1 MGGVHV
7 RRSVLVLFIFL
18 GFVSAS
24 CHKAVSAPPLAAAP
38 PPPSQPPAPP
48 TIALSADRT
57 TITAGQTVTLTW
69 QSTNSTTVTLDNAI
83 GTVATSGSR
92 QVTPQTSAAYTATAR
107 GAGGT
112 STSSAVRIT
121 VNVIPPTAAQPAPTR
136 QPQRDRFPTLADQFQ
151 TAMQSIFFD
160 YDKSAI
166 RSSEFPK
173 LEASAQWLA
182 KNTSVRLTIEG
193 NADER
198 GSQEYNIAL
207 GDERAAAVKKYL
219 ADHGVL
225 ESRMGIVS
233 YGEEKPV
240 CHDETENCWQKNR
253 RAQFVMKP

>member
-1 MGGVHV
+1 MGGGHIQ
-7 RRSVLVLFIFL
+7 RSVLVLFIFL
-18 GFVSAS
+18 GFVSAG

-38 PPPSQPPAPP
+38 PPLSQPPAPP

-57 TITAGQTVTLTW
+57 TITAGQAVTLTW

-92 QVTPQTSAAYTATAR
+92 QVTPQTSATYTAAAR

-112 STSSAVRIT
+112 ATSSPVRIT
-121 VNVIPPTAAQPAPTR
+121 VNVIPPAAVQPAPSR
-136 QPQRDRFPTLADQFQ
+136 QPQPVGLPTLADQFQ
-151 TAMQSIFFD
+151 TVMQSILFD
-160 YDKSAI
+160 YDKSSI

-182 KNTSVRLTIEG
+182 KNTSVRLSIEG

-198 GSQEYNIAL
+198 GSQEYNVAL

-219 ADHGVL
+219 ADHGVP
-225 ESRMGIVS
+225 ENRMGTIS

-240 CHDETENCWQKNR
+240 CHDENESCWQKNR
-253 RAQFVMKP
+253 RAQFVMNP

>member
-83 GTVATSGSR
+83 GTDATSGSR

-112 STSSAVRIT
+112 ATSSAVRIT

>member
-112 STSSAVRIT
+112 ATSSAVRIT

-233 YGEEKPV
+233 YGEERPV